1 MALAIPCQ
9 PNLAQNQAYLQEGR
23 QTLSQ
28 NRVRV
33 VRKLLIS
40 LCYCFGSTAFIAPNG
55 QRLGRGR
62 PA

>member
-1 MALAIPCQ
+1 MALVIPCQ
-9 PNLAQNQAYLQEGR
+9 PDLAQNQAYLQEGR

-33 VRKLLIS
+33 VRNLLIS
-40 LCYCFGSTAFIAPNG
+40 LCYCFGSTGFIEPNR
-55 QRLGRGR
+55 QRLDGGR

>member
-33 VRKLLIS
+33 VRNLLIS
-40 LCYCFGSTAFIAPNG
+40 LCYCFGSTAFIEPNRR
-55 QRLGRGR
+55 RLGGGR
-62 PA
+62 LA